1 MRLDSLRLW
10 RDCFLPS
17 LYLRAVLSHTFVT
30 LCHTLCRRTGS
41 GTLHISS
48 GAHSRFPAGALIPPP
63 SCRQL
68 CVAADC
74 TCASCNATLVPKQ
87 GHTLPAAAATAG
99 AHALTALPLFPACL
113 CTADHKAP
121 YHRTAASSGHAVL
134 PRAQVPRTPPALC
147 QSEDWKACF
156 LKQMGHHCFGEL
168 LLQPSAGPVKGKL
181 WYVIGET
188 YHVRNM
194 LLPTR
199 VLSRHVALYSACWRH
214 PAADGACT

>member
-1 MRLDSLRLW
+1 MRLW

-17 LYLRAVLSHTFVT
+17 LHLRAVLSHTFVT

-63 SCRQL
+63 PFVPPVVHCCRL
-68 CVAADC
+68 HMCVLQCDTGTKARPHPACRSSHSWC
-74 TCASCNATLVPKQ
+74 TCADRPP
-87 GHTLPAAAATAG
+87 LP
-99 AHALTALPLFPACL
+99 PFPACL